1 MSKKLSKETFY
12 VTIFALYMRYIAF
25 KFYSIVKIHTISAIP
40 NFPYIIII
48 QKLFLLY
55 QHTPL
60 KPKNINLF
68 FIVG

>member
-25 KFYSIVKIHTISAIP
+25 KFYSIIKIHTISSIP
-40 NFPYIIII
+40 NFPFIIII
-48 QKLFLLY
+48 HKLFVFY
-55 QHTPL
+55 QHTSL

>member
-25 KFYSIVKIHTISAIP
+25 KFYSIVKIHTISSIP
-40 NFPYIIII
+40 NFPYINIIH
-48 QKLFLLY
+48 KLFVLY